1 MTEKFVKRYTL
12 IEIQTGLLS
21 QSVLHTAQINELIQK
36 ILITYL
42 IFIHNVALGV
52 RIHQKIL
59 R

>member
-1 MTEKFVKRYTL
+1 MTEKFVERYTL
-12 IEIQTGLLS
+12 IDIQTGLLS

>member
-42 IFIHNVALGV
+42 IFIHNVALGA
-52 RIHQKIL
+52 RTDQKIL

>member
-1 MTEKFVKRYTL
+1 MTEKFVERYTL

-42 IFIHNVALGV
+42 IFIHNVALGA

>member
-1 MTEKFVKRYTL
+1 MTEKFVRIYTL

-21 QSVLHTAQINELIQK
+21 QSILHTAQINELIQQ

>member
-21 QSVLHTAQINELIQK
+21 QSILHTAQINELIQK

>member
-21 QSVLHTAQINELIQK
+21 QSILHTAQINELIQQ

-52 RIHQKIL
+52 RIHQKIV